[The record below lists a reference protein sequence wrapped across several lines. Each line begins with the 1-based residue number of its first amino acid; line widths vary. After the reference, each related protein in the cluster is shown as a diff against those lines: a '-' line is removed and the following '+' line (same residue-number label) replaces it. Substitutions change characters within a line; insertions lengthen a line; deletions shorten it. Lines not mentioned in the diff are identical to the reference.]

1 VVRHAKSNNSSNNK
15 VATNATIKSLR
26 AQVQQLEKQCQFLT
40 SWRLEALLGVD
51 SKAAFVDVE
60 LKVSDGLS
68 VGIQAPPIAVVA
80 SYGCCSCCSYYTR
93 IEKEEEVTT
102 TQEQ

>member
-1 VVRHAKSNNSSNNK
+1 
-15 VATNATIKSLR
+15 
-26 AQVQQLEKQCQFLT
+26 
-40 SWRLEALLGVD
+40 
-51 SKAAFVDVE
+51 